1 MKRKPKDQQKKL
13 HRIEDLVMH
22 DWTRQNMFYTSF
34 NFFRVDSRI
43 WVKSRGSLMSDV

>member
-1 MKRKPKDQQKKL
+1 MGRKPKDQQKKL
-13 HRIEDLVMH
+13 HCIEDLVMR

-43 WVKSRGSLMSDV
+43 